1 VALVLAPFVVALTGC
16 GSGTGQLQVSISG
29 EASHYDA
36 NQPSTYVHYKP
47 GDQASFTV
55 AVVNAGPGS
64 VTGVTVHVALP
75 SSFRYR
81 ATTSIDA
88 PGTTRTQPLDA
99 AVNSTAPIFGLWTLG
114 SPGSAGSGT
123 SVEVAITFTV
133 DVNGAAGGASVQ
145 AFAAGDTNAGQTN
158 ATAYNVTVDA
168 AANVSALVTASPATV
183 PRGGTVIYQVRVI
196 NSGTGNASDVGVLV
210 TLPPV
215 MTYAG
220 SITPFAGNG
229 SRNKGVDPI
238 RNTLEVFFD
247 GFTLPPL
254 SNAGPGFVVIVFKA
268 TVLGAGPP
276 PGVTPTGASAPPSSQ
291 PSTVPPGTYT
301 VDTNIT
307 DAGGDT
313 FSLHA
318 VAPVAVIA

>member
-1 VALVLAPFVVALTGC
+1 VR
-16 GSGTGQLQVSISG
+16 
-29 EASHYDA
+29 
-36 NQPSTYVHYKP
+36 
-47 GDQASFTV
+47 
-55 AVVNAGPGS
+55 
-64 VTGVTVHVALP
+64 VALP
-75 SSFRYR
+75 ASFRYR
-81 ATTSIDA
+81 ATTSIYA
-88 PGTTRTQPLDA
+88 PGATRTQPLDA
-99 AVNSTAPIFGLWTLG
+99 AVNTTAPIFGLWTLG

-123 SVEVAITFTV
+123 SVQVAITFTV
-133 DVNGAAGGASVQ
+133 DVSGAAGVASVQ

-158 ATAYNVTVDA
+158 ATAYNVTVVA
-168 AANVSALVTASPATV
+168 AAKVSALVTASPATIA
-183 PRGGTVIYQVRVI
+183 RGGTVIYQVRVI
-196 NSGTGNASDVGVLV
+196 NSGTGNATDVGVLV

-220 SITPFAGNG
+220 TITPFAGNG
-229 SRNKGVDPI
+229 SRNRGVDPI
-238 RNTLEVFFD
+238 RNTLEVFLD

-276 PGVTPTGASAPPSSQ
+276 AGLSATGTSPLPSSA

-318 VAPVAVIA
+318 VAPVTVIA